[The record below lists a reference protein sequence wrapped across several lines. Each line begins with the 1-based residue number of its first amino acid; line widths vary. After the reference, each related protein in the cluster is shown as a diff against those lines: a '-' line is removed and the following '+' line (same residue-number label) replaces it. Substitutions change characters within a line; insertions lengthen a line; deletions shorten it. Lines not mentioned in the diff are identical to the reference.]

1 MEDRV
6 VDVWPDFLEREG
18 AAINGKIRDPSLI
31 GFGNRAFLARIV
43 EISHAREC
51 SGSQNFAEIKGLVTL
66 IGTRDYDPREC
77 IAQPLGKV
85 SPA

>member
-6 VDVWPDFLEREG
+6 VDVRPNFLESEG
-18 AAINGKIRDPSLI
+18 AAINGKIRYPSLV
-31 GFGNRAFLARIV
+31 GFGERAFLAGIV
-43 EISHAREC
+43 EISHARKC

-66 IGTRDYDPREC
+66 IRTRNYDAREC
-77 IAQPLGKV
+77 VSQPLGKV